1 MDKLKKREDIK
12 SSDKWKIEEIYP
24 NIEAFEQDLKNFDQ
38 ELSKLIKLEK
48 NFLENSIN
56 FKNFFVQDE
65 KTSRILEKLG
75 VYANCK
81 SDEDKGDS
89 IYQELNGK
97 ITNMYAKYNESTSS
111 VIPKILNTKKEI
123 IVQYLDEQKK
133 ELQSYKHFFDQIL
146 IKKEHILGAEVEKAL
161 SAYIPVLSENS
172 ETSSYLMNADMKF
185 GTIQNEKGQEIEL
198 TEANYSNFMQSK
210 NREVRK
216 SAFQKLQ
223 STFGNFKNT
232 LTSTYTQTVNY
243 DSISAR
249 LRKYDSSINM
259 YLQPKKIPVQLYN
272 NLIQTV
278 KDNLD
283 ILYEYYKV
291 KKEILGL
298 NEFHLYDGYVKV
310 IQDNEKEYT
319 FEEAEKLAIN
329 ALSILGDEYLTT
341 LKSAFTA
348 GWIDKYPNL
357 GKRGGAYST
366 GSYDTL
372 PYVLLNY
379 TNTYND
385 VSTLAHELGHSMH
398 SHYTNTY
405 TPYITATYPIFLAEI
420 ASTTNELL
428 LSHYMYE
435 HSTNKTEKL
444 NILNEKLDLFK
455 ATIYRQ
461 TMFAEFEKNAHDY
474 VDQGGVL
481 TSDYLCEMY
490 YELNKEYFGPN
501 VIVDDE
507 IKYEWLRIP
516 HFYTPFYV
524 YQYATSLSISCYVA
538 ENIINNTPG
547 FKEKYLEFL
556 KSGGKDYPLEVLKI
570 IDIDLTDRKVFE
582 SAINLFRETL
592 DNFKKVYNEK

>member
-405 TPYITATYPIFLAEI
+405 NPYITATYPIFLAEI